1 MSAPMNM
8 QQLGALIKHI
18 REHHSPDTCGVNGK
32 VVKYF
37 HPNIDMRDGKCFS
50 VLLRGYGWEE
60 LIHTQNECR
69 DLPESLD
76 QRVRAFLS
84 QGRAKL

>member
-1 MSAPMNM
+1 MSAPMSM
-8 QQLGALIKHI
+8 QQLGELIKHI

-50 VLLRGYGWEE
+50 VRLRGYGWEE

-69 DLPESLD
+69 GLPESLD
-76 QRVRAFLS
+76 QRVRAFLEAS
-84 QGRAKL
+84 HAR